1 MSTFEFLYEMDDK
14 VFDYVRTNMTETHVD
29 KLGLDIRAGGY
40 VWVDEDTIAVSKT
53 REGSLAYYGGFEYVD
68 RAYRREFGDYVFYL
82 GDDSRVRRHL
92 DIYYGI
98 ERPEEEDE
106 ED

>member
-1 MSTFEFLYEMDDK
+1 MSTFEFLYDMDDK
-14 VFDYVRTNMTETHVD
+14 VFDYVKTNMTETHVD

-53 REGSLAYYGGFEYVD
+53 RDGSLQYYGGFEYID
-68 RAYRREFGDYVFYL
+68 KTYRREFGDYVFYL
-82 GDDSRVRRHL
+82 GDDNRVRDAL
-92 DIYYGI
+92 DRYYGI
-98 ERPEEEDE
+98 DRSDEDE